1 MKKNEAKILQRH
13 LEAMLRDL
21 EAMSAEPE
29 ESTPCEVVREVV
41 REESGYYTPK
51 TAQKF
56 LGISKTKF
64 YQLIQ
69 EERLSKGRYYGPRSR
84 RWTRAELEKAAQTR

>member
-1 MKKNEAKILQRH
+1 MKKSEAKILQRH

-29 ESTPCEVVREVV
+29 ESSPREVVREVV

-64 YQLIQ
+64 YELIRKK
-69 EERLSKGRYYGPRSR
+69 RLSKGRYYGPRSR
-84 RWTRAELEKAAQTR
+84 RWTKEELENAIVE

>member
-1 MKKNEAKILQRH
+1 MKKSEARILQRH
-13 LEAMLRDL
+13 LEAMLQEL

-29 ESTPCEVVREVV
+29 EDTPREVVREVV
-41 REESGYYTPK
+41 REESQYYTPK

-64 YQLIQ
+64 YELIRKK
-69 EERLSKGRYYGPRSR
+69 RLSKGRYCGPRSR
-84 RWTRAELEKAAQTR
+84 RWTREELENVLDN